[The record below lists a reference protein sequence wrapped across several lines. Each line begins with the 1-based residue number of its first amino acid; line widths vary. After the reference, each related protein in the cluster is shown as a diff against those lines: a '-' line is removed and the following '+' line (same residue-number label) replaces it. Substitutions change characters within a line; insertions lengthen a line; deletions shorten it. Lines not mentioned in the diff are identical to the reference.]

1 MHPSQS
7 LLIGLMIV
15 FVVLA
20 IVNVALASGFLSLL
34 IYLIMLAIIVYF
46 VVIAVDSSRSGGR
59 R

>member
-7 LLIGLMIV
+7 LLIGLMVV

-46 VVIAVDSSRSGGR
+46 VVIAVDSFRSGDR